1 MLDQYGRDI
10 TYLRISITDRCNLR
24 CRYCMPD
31 GIADVGMKN
40 ILTFEEIWEI
50 VKAGVSL
57 GITHI
62 RITGGEPLVRKGCVD
77 LIRGIRAISGVE
89 TITMTTNG
97 ILLRTYAAALKEA
110 GLNGVNVSLD
120 TLDPEEFA
128 SLTGRQ
134 NLSEVLD
141 GIQAAKEVGLFVKIN
156 AVNQTGLNPI
166 PLAHYAEQERIPLRF
181 IEMMPVG
188 YGKAYVGRSNDELR
202 TCLESEFGKSEL
214 TTALL
219 TQPKHCQVGSGPAV
233 YYQFPKLTVPVG
245 FISAIHGKFCDSCN
259 RVRLTAQGYLK
270 LCLCYDKGIDLRQI
284 LREETE
290 QRMQSEKNVQSIQN
304 EKNVQSM
311 QTIQKTLSQNAL
323 SQKVLSEQLIAAM
336 KAAIYKKPAAHCFE
350 HPEEMTEIHEMVK
363 IGG

>member
-1 MLDQYGRDI
+1 MLDQYGRKI

-31 GIADVGMKN
+31 GVTDVGMKN

-50 VKAGVSL
+50 VKASVSL

-110 GLNGVNVSLD
+110 GLDGLNVSLD
-120 TLDPEEFA
+120 TLNPEEFA
-128 SLTGRQ
+128 ALTGRQ
-134 NLSEVLD
+134 NLTEVLD
-141 GIQAAKEVGLFVKIN
+141 GIQAAKEVKIPIKIN

-166 PLAHYAEQERIPLRF
+166 PLAHYAEQECIPLRF

-188 YGKAYVGRSNDELR
+188 YGKKYVGRNNDELR
-202 TCLESEFGKSEL
+202 ACLEDEFGTSEMVESF
-214 TTALL
+214 
-219 TQPKHCQVGSGPAV
+219 PMGSEPAV

-284 LREETE
+284 LRGEEST
-290 QRMQSEKNVQSIQN
+290 QN
-304 EKNVQSM
+304 E
-311 QTIQKTLSQNAL
+311 QNAHL
-323 SQKVLSEQLIAAM
+323 AAAM